1 MDYMKTLIFIPIILL
16 FSSCYMSREH
26 SQEIM
31 ADEAKKQTKLM
42 EEQNAQLKRIADA
55 LHGDTTRWHPYI
67 IKSKP

>member
-1 MDYMKTLIFIPIILL
+1 MKYLL
-16 FSSCYMSREH
+16 FIFSTLSLSSCYMSREH

-31 ADEAKKQTKLM
+31 ATESQKQTKLL
-42 EEQNAQLKRIADA
+42 EEQNIQLKRIADA